1 VSLVRRRPD
10 ARPTNLAGS
19 QAGTT
24 YGPKTPTEP
33 IPDNFAGYVSS
44 CFRGNGI
51 VAAVEAVRLNV
62 FAEARFQWQALNSGT
77 PGKLFGTPELA
88 ILEQPWV
95 GGTTGDLLTRMIL
108 DADFAGNAYVAR
120 IGNELV
126 RLRPDWVDIVLAPRM
141 APYGPG
147 KSDAQVGFTK
157 VGYVYW
163 EGGKRRQDVPAAT
176 FLPNEVAHFAPTPD
190 PVASYRG
197 MSWLTPVIREIQAD
211 QHTVTHKLKFFEN
224 NASVNLAVV
233 AKENLSPEQFN
244 EWVDSMD
251 RAHMGVRN
259 AYKCLHPDTDVSMWD
274 GSRRRAEDVSAGDVV
289 VAWSE
294 GQAVP
299 GTVAAAEWQPESPIV
314 TVTTQRGRVIR
325 TNDRHP
331 FLARRVVRKHGKYI
345 SDESWIDAADLKP
358 GDLLTV
364 GLGGAS
370 DDQPDTLTAHEAW
383 SLGVIVGDG
392 STVSSTPVV
401 SAWDE
406 GIRTRLETGYTLN
419 HTGKGHDYRV
429 LGIRSLCVQADVM
442 GKRSYEK
449 RIPESVMTGSA
460 KVRAAFISGLI
471 DTDGH
476 VTDPAVRRSSEVGIT
491 STSRELLF
499 DAQHLLASLGINASV
514 SLSMPASRGD
524 RDRDAW
530 RLFIFGNDQARTL
543 ASLLDLACTPKAER
557 LAAFAERSSRGDR
570 SRVDRVVSVEVTAP
584 ERTIGLEI
592 AEHHTHVTGGVVTH
606 NTLYLSAGA
615 DVTPVGSTMQQMDF
629 ANTQGAGEVRIANAA
644 GIHPVVIGLV
654 TSLGG
659 SSLNAGNYGAAK
671 RSTVDRTFRP
681 LWRNVCGSLQAILN
695 APPGGQSRLWFS
707 TAEIAFLRDDAKDLA
722 DIQAKEAQTIRTLVD
737 GGWEPESAKA
747 AVIAGDWAQLVH
759 SGLTSVQLVPPA
771 DGTMPDA
778 PPPAPAP
785 SASTR
790 WEIPSWLNGHDRA
803 LESS

>member
-1 VSLVRRRPD
+1 VSLVRRRPET
-10 ARPTNLAGS
+10 RPTNLAGS

-147 KSDAQVGFTK
+147 KTDAQVGFTK

-224 NASVNLAVV
+224 NGGSNLAVV

-244 EWVDSMD
+244 EWVDSME
-251 RAHMGVRN
+251 RAHAGVRN
-259 AYKCLHPDTDVSMWD
+259 SYK
-274 GSRRRAEDVSAGDVV
+274 
-289 VAWSE
+289 
-294 GQAVP
+294 
-299 GTVAAAEWQPESPIV
+299 
-314 TVTTQRGRVIR
+314 
-325 TNDRHP
+325 
-331 FLARRVVRKHGKYI
+331 
-345 SDESWIDAADLKP
+345 
-358 GDLLTV
+358 
-364 GLGGAS
+364 
-370 DDQPDTLTAHEAW
+370 
-383 SLGVIVGDG
+383 
-392 STVSSTPVV
+392 
-401 SAWDE
+401 
-406 GIRTRLETGYTLN
+406 
-419 HTGKGHDYRV
+419 
-429 LGIRSLCVQADVM
+429 
-442 GKRSYEK
+442 
-449 RIPESVMTGSA
+449 
-460 KVRAAFISGLI
+460 
-471 DTDGH
+471 
-476 VTDPAVRRSSEVGIT
+476 
-491 STSRELLF
+491 
-499 DAQHLLASLGINASV
+499 
-514 SLSMPASRGD
+514 
-524 RDRDAW
+524 
-530 RLFIFGNDQARTL
+530 
-543 ASLLDLACTPKAER
+543 
-557 LAAFAERSSRGDR
+557 
-570 SRVDRVVSVEVTAP
+570 
-584 ERTIGLEI
+584 
-592 AEHHTHVTGGVVTH
+592 
-606 NTLYLSAGA
+606 TLYLSAGA
-615 DVTPVGSTMQQMDF
+615 DITPIGSTMQQMDF

-654 TSLGG
+654 TALGG

-681 LWRNVCGSLQAILN
+681 LWRNVCGSLQAILKT
-695 APPGGQSRLWFS
+695 PPGGQTRLWFS

-747 AVIAGDWAQLVH
+747 AVIAGQWDLLHH

-771 DGTMPDA
+771 DGTLPDA

>member
-259 AYKCLHPDTDVSMWD
+259 AYK
-274 GSRRRAEDVSAGDVV
+274 
-289 VAWSE
+289 
-294 GQAVP
+294 
-299 GTVAAAEWQPESPIV
+299 
-314 TVTTQRGRVIR
+314 
-325 TNDRHP
+325 
-331 FLARRVVRKHGKYI
+331 
-345 SDESWIDAADLKP
+345 
-358 GDLLTV
+358 
-364 GLGGAS
+364 
-370 DDQPDTLTAHEAW
+370 
-383 SLGVIVGDG
+383 
-392 STVSSTPVV
+392 
-401 SAWDE
+401 
-406 GIRTRLETGYTLN
+406 
-419 HTGKGHDYRV
+419 
-429 LGIRSLCVQADVM
+429 
-442 GKRSYEK
+442 
-449 RIPESVMTGSA
+449 
-460 KVRAAFISGLI
+460 
-471 DTDGH
+471 
-476 VTDPAVRRSSEVGIT
+476 
-491 STSRELLF
+491 
-499 DAQHLLASLGINASV
+499 
-514 SLSMPASRGD
+514 
-524 RDRDAW
+524 
-530 RLFIFGNDQARTL
+530 
-543 ASLLDLACTPKAER
+543 
-557 LAAFAERSSRGDR
+557 
-570 SRVDRVVSVEVTAP
+570 
-584 ERTIGLEI
+584 
-592 AEHHTHVTGGVVTH
+592 
-606 NTLYLSAGA
+606 TLYLSAGA

-681 LWRNVCGSLQAILN
+681 LWRNVAGSLQSILK
-695 APPGGQSRLWFS
+695 PPAGGQSRLWFD
-707 TAEIAFLRDDAKDLA
+707 TADIAFLRDDEKDLA
-722 DIQAKEAQTIRTLVD
+722 EIHAKEAQTVRTLLDAGFEADSV
-737 GGWEPESAKA
+737 KA
-747 AVIAGDWAQLVH
+747 AVIAGDWSLLTH
-759 SGLTSVQLVPPA
+759 SGLFSVQLQAPMDHASHADAQAASDAQAAADAEHARKLSIAESVQKVYLGVGSLITSDEAREIVNEAGADLPVP
-771 DGTMPDA
+771 GPDFKHHAA
-778 PPPAPAP
+778 PPPGVPTA
-785 SASTR
+785 R
-790 WEIPSWLNGHDRA
+790 LNGHSLTHA
-803 LESS
+803 LEGL